1 MTDRRQFLT
10 AAGTGLAALLAGC
23 SGRGGGGTTDES
35 TTQTTVETTAR
46 TETQTPTE
54 TRSATSTSTESG
66 DDYGDG
72 YGNDYRSGDTATE
85 ADETDTAADTATA
98 TPTDTD
104 TSTATNTPTDTDTPT
119 ATATDTTET
128 VRAVADNILASA
140 WEFVGDSGIG
150 DGGRNPT
157 ITLEI
162 GTRYVVENRGWSPH
176 PFAFLAADGTTLL
189 TQEDGGTF
197 ADDPGVDWR
206 DDGEEFAFTVTPEL
220 AEAVSQYI
228 CTVHARMQGDVETV

>member
-1 MTDRRQFLT
+1 VTDRRQFLT

-54 TRSATSTSTESG
+54 TRTPTETQTPTSTSTESG

-72 YGNDYRSGDTATE
+72 YGNDYGSGDTAT
-85 ADETDTAADTATA
+85 ATDDTATDTDETTTAADTATS
-98 TPTDTD
+98 TPTDTG
-104 TSTATNTPTDTDTPT
+104 TPT

-128 VRAVADNILASA
+128 VRVVADNILASA

-157 ITLEI
+157 M
-162 GTRYVVENRGWSPH
+162 
-176 PFAFLAADGTTLL
+176 L

-220 AEAVSQYI
+220 AAAVSQYI